1 MKNQKTLRRPVG
13 GIYRDSPSDPT
24 VAGLPWI
31 LNWPSEFRVPPDIA
45 SESSPL
51 GYTCYKTL
59 KAAFAAA
66 RKNKLVPRRWA
77 GCDRE

>member
-1 MKNQKTLRRPVG
+1 MKNQKTLRRFVG

-24 VAGLPWI
+24 IANHPWI
-31 LNWPSEFRVPPDIA
+31 LNWPL
-45 SESSPL
+45 PL

-59 KAAFAAA
+59 DDAFAAA
-66 RKNKLVPRRWA
+66 RKNKLIPQRWY